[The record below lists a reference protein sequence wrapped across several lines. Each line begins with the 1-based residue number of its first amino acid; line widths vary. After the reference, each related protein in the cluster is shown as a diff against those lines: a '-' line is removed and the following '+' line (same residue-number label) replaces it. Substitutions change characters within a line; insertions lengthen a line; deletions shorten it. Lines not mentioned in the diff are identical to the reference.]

1 MRPRLGFVCLL
12 LLLNLAPRLS
22 AQRSPAVR
30 VALGGGAAFGSVGD
44 FGYSR
49 GTGATGFVRVVKS
62 VTARAA
68 VGAELWV
75 RHFARPNVVFPPC
88 IAPGCVGLGGEI
100 GPTTALTLAPLVELQ
115 EGSGSTVLLYHLG
128 PSVDWLPERRPGT
141 RAVVPGVRGGVA
153 LRLGPAGGGFL
164 LSADAIRAFNAD
176 GEPGWTFPV
185 TAGWEF

>member
-1 MRPRLGFVCLL
+1 M
-12 LLLNLAPRLS
+12 
-22 AQRSPAVR
+22 
-30 VALGGGAAFGSVGD
+30 ALGGGAAFGGGNG

-49 GTGATGFVRVVKS
+49 SAGATGFGRVLERVS
-62 VTARAA
+62 ARVA
-68 VGAELWV
+68 VGGEVWV
-75 RHFARPNVVFPPC
+75 RHFDRPDVVFPPC

-115 EGSGSTVLLYHLG
+115 EGNGSTVLLYHVG
-128 PSVDWLPERRPGT
+128 PSVDWLPERRPGS
-141 RAVVPGVRGGVA
+141 RAVMPGIRGGVA